1 MSLLLNIKI
10 NNMTAFEYL
19 LAILITSSIIVIV
32 IVLDNIRIELKYRN
46 TLLIEQNDIL
56 RRKLTQIKI

>member
-1 MSLLLNIKI
+1 
-10 NNMTAFEYL
+10 MTAFEYL